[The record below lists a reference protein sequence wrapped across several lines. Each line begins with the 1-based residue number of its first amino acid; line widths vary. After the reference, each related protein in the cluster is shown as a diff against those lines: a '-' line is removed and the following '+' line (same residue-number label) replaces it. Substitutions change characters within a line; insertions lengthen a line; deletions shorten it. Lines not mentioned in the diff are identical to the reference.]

1 MSYGGCREQPLF
13 IFEILDERLDSI
25 VGMDYNSNI
34 TYADVLPRYH
44 DKVNGVRNGKLVENQ
59 RNMQNG
65 GPMREALLHT
75 PEGVRDIYN
84 SEFEK
89 KERTEY
95 HIKCTMQS
103 YGFHQ
108 LMTPTFEY
116 FDIFNKERGT
126 VSSKDMYKFVDRDGE
141 TLVLRPD
148 MTPQAARCVAKYFKQ
163 ETMPIRLFYHGSVF
177 VNYSEHQG
185 KLKESTQLGAECYN
199 DPSVEADAEM
209 AALMIDCLAET
220 GLKKFQVVVGQ
231 ADFFRAL
238 AQEACFCEEETENL
252 RNFIEMKNLFAVEQM
267 LSEKEIS
274 AELKEIFAKLSAHFG
289 SIETIQSMK
298 QMTTNKRAMESLD
311 RLCTFYEAMCDY
323 GKEDYISFDLGMLSQ
338 FNYYTGVIFRA
349 YTHGTGDVIAAG
361 GRYDG
366 LVSQF
371 GKEAPAIGIAV
382 YSDQIM
388 TALMRQGLLEQ
399 PQADGILLVYSGEGK
414 QKAFARALQLRAE
427 GRKVTLLAKGQEQE
441 EIIRAYAESIGAGE
455 ILYVES
461 D

>member
-1 MSYGGCREQPLF
+1 
-13 IFEILDERLDSI
+13 
-25 VGMDYNSNI
+25 
-34 TYADVLPRYH
+34 
-44 DKVNGVRNGKLVENQ
+44 
-59 RNMQNG
+59 
-65 GPMREALLHT
+65 MREALLHT

-84 SEFEK
+84 SEFAK
-89 KERTEY
+89 KERIEH
-95 HIKCTMQS
+95 HIKGTMQS

-126 VSSKDMYKFVDRDGE
+126 VSSKEMYKFVDRDGE

-185 KLKESTQLGAECYN
+185 KLKESTQLGAELYN
-199 DPSVEADAEM
+199 EASTEADAEM
-209 AALMIDCLAET
+209 AALMIDCLKAT
-220 GLKKFQVVVGQ
+220 GLTKFQVVVGQ

-238 AQEACFCEEETENL
+238 AEEAQFSEEETEDL
-252 RNFIEMKNLFAVEQM
+252 RNFIEMKNMFAVEQM

-274 AELKEIFAKLSAHFG
+274 TELKEIFTKLSTHFG
-289 SIETIQSMK
+289 SIETIESMK
-298 QMTTNKRAMESLD
+298 HMTQNERAQESLD
-311 RLCTFYEAMCDY
+311 RLCTFYKAMCDY
-323 GKEDYISFDLGMLSQ
+323 GKEEYISFDLGMLSQ
-338 FNYYTGVIFRA
+338 FNYYTGIIFRA

-388 TALMRQGLLEQ
+388 TALMRQGLLKQ
-399 PQADGILLVYSGEGK
+399 PQADGILLVYTSVGK
-414 QKAFARALQLRAE
+414 QKAFREAIALREE
-427 GRKVTLLAKGQEQE
+427 GKKVTMLVGEDLSED
-441 EIIRAYAESIGAGE
+441 EIKAYAGRIGVSE
-455 ILYVES
+455 IVLYER
-461 D
+461 